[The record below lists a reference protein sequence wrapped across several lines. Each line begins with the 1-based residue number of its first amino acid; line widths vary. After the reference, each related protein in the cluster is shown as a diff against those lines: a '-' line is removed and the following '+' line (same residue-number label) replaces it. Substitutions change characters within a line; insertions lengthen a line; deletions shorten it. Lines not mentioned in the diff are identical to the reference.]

1 MPIKGWK
8 CKGSILG
15 DLQEMYDTK
24 SELWNDMMLL
34 LTEKY
39 DVRHTIILDR
49 EWDLDKIE
57 EQLQEIIND
66 RDD

>member
-15 DLQEMYDTK
+15 DLEEMYDTK
-24 SELWNDMMLL
+24 SKLWNDIMLL

-39 DVRHTIILDR
+39 DVRHTIILYR
-49 EWDLDKIE
+49 ESDLDSIE
-57 EQLQEIIND
+57 EQLQEIIDD

>member
-24 SELWNDMMLL
+24 SELWNDIMLL

-49 EWDLDKIE
+49 ETDLDSIE
-57 EQLQEIIND
+57 EQLQEIIDD